1 MSIVLMQTKT
11 DCEVAA
17 VATATETTYDKAK
30 KALSWR
36 DLPGGAE
43 NPVYGNP
50 WNLYRALLNLG
61 YWKRNVTLTD
71 LLTGNF
77 TPMKT
82 IVLVHDPDDPL
93 FSQHWTVHA
102 GISQAGNHLLLWGD
116 NIVPRIVSPA
126 KLKIYFKRG
135 WPNCAFEVYKASI
148 WRLIFQRLLSL
159 FKKEA

>member
-1 MSIVLMQTKT
+1 MREKR
-11 DCEVAA
+11 DCHNAA
-17 VATATETTYDKAK
+17 IATACGVSYEQASKAT
-30 KALSWR
+30 R
-36 DLPGGAE
+36 HIDLPGPLE
-43 NPVYGNP
+43 SPVFSNP